1 MEIGCCNYKLYSNR
15 IVSMHESQIS
25 QMNVHNAQIYL
36 DLKGLKNI
44 ISNCCTG
51 TAYVTVRQFVT
62 LSSSCQA
69 KMWQAG

>member
-1 MEIGCCNYKLYSNR
+1 MEIGCCKYKLYSNR
-15 IVSMHESQIS
+15 IVSMHESQNFK
-25 QMNVHNAQIYL
+25 MNVQNAQIYL
-36 DLKGLKNI
+36 DLKGLKNV
-44 ISNCCTG
+44 ISNCCMG

>member
-1 MEIGCCNYKLYSNR
+1 MEIGCCKQKLYSNR

-25 QMNVHNAQIYL
+25 VMNVQIAQIYL

-44 ISNCCTG
+44 ISNCCMG
-51 TAYVTVRQFVT
+51 AAYVTVRQFVT

>member
-1 MEIGCCNYKLYSNR
+1 MEIGCCKYRLYSNR

-25 QMNVHNAQIYL
+25 EMNVQIAHIYL

>member
-1 MEIGCCNYKLYSNR
+1 MEIGCCKYKLYSNR
-15 IVSMHESQIS
+15 IVSMHESQIFE
-25 QMNVHNAQIYL
+25 MNVQNAQIYL
-36 DLKGLKNI
+36 DLKELKNV
-44 ISNCCTG
+44 ISNCCMG